1 MRSVTL
7 SVIMPVYN
15 EYSTVEESIKRL
27 FILRQNTN
35 LSGVQVIIVDDCSND
50 GTEKI
55 LHKLSE
61 ELPAEDFFQ
70 WIFLR
75 HNQNAGKGKAI
86 KIALEKATGEIT
98 IIHDGDL
105 EYNPAD
111 MFNIISLFIE
121 TNAVAVY
128 GSRFLPG
135 NCSRNVI
142 FYHRMGNR
150 FLTLLCNLITAS
162 NLTDMETCYKAI
174 KTDILKAIPIES
186 NDFCFEAEI
195 TIKLAR
201 RNINIS
207 EVPIIYTGRNYGEGK
222 KISYKDGIKT
232 LFTILKYGY
241 PVIYNNLS
249 LSTILNF
256 KQLMHRKNTL

>member
-1 MRSVTL
+1 MRSMTL
-7 SVIMPVYN
+7 SVIVPVYN

-27 FILRQNTN
+27 FILRQNTS
-35 LSGVQVIIVDDCSND
+35 LSGVQVIIVDDCSDD

-55 LHKLSE
+55 LNKLSE
-61 ELPAEDFFQ
+61 ELPSKNFFQ

-75 HNQNAGKGKAI
+75 HSQNAGKGKAI
-86 KIALEKATGEIT
+86 KTALEKATGEIT

-111 MFNIISLFIE
+111 MFNIISLFSD
-121 TNAVAVY
+121 TNADAVY

-135 NCSRNVI
+135 NCSRNVM
-142 FYHRMGNR
+142 FYHRIGNR

-195 TIKLAR
+195 TIKLAGR
-201 RNINIS
+201 GIYIL
-207 EVPIIYTGRNYGEGK
+207 EIPVGYTGRDYKEGK
-222 KISYKDGIKT
+222 KINYMDGVKT
-232 LFTILKYGY
+232 VIAIIKYGY
-241 PVIYNNLS
+241 PLLYNNL
-249 LSTILNF
+249 
-256 KQLMHRKNTL
+256 